1 MIGTLG
7 SVTLGSITLGD
18 GTGGGE
24 IDDLWIEDVALMSEG
39 IEGGGR

>member
-24 IDDLWIEDVALMSEG
+24 IDYLRIEDVALMSEG